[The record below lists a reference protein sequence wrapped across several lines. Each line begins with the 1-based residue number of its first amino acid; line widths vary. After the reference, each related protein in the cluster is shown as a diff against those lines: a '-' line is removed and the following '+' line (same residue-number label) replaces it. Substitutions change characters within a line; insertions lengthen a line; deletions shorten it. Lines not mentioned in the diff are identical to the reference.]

1 MASSKIRH
9 MYDALLALRSLTDRA
24 TPVVATG
31 AGGGYVDL
39 HHIPAGNGTYVGT
52 PGLPGALGDVAG
64 LFGQR
69 PFDVVIMI
77 DSIDTTSGSETYS
90 LKLQA
95 VDSDKANPVDVPASS
110 VTVTSSLVG
119 EPFVIK
125 VDPLTIGL
133 AAPNAAFLRIEHVL
147 AGATPSMKYFAFA
160 APDADV

>member
-9 MYDALLALRSLTDRA
+9 QYDALLALRSLTDRA
-24 TPVVATG
+24 TPVTASG
-31 AGGGYVDL
+31 AGGGFVNL

-69 PFDVVIMI
+69 PFDVVVMV
-77 DSIDTTSGSETYS
+77 DTIDTTSGSETYS

-95 VDSDKANPVDVPASS
+95 VDSAKANPVDVPASA
-110 VTVTSSLVG
+110 VVITSGLVG

-125 VDPLTIGL
+125 VDPSTIKL
-133 AAPNAAFLRIEHVL
+133 AAPNAAFIQIAHVV
-147 AGATPSMKYFAFA
+147 AGATPSMKYFAYA
-160 APDADV
+160 APDMDN